1 MCAASQ
7 AENEALQALVVEVA
21 ANKAEARNRVATL
34 KEKYTQLLARVSV
47 PLSNCAGNHAPF

>member
-1 MCAASQ
+1 MCAAPQ

-47 PLSNCAGNHAPF
+47 PLSSQ